1 MRFISAC
8 AAALF
13 AATTLTAAPAVARQS
28 EDQIEVRAP
37 QPPSVRQME
46 LSRRYLDLMFTDQ
59 FESVI
64 HQMLGEQMSSDA
76 AMQDVPAEDRQFLI
90 SLTSELVTDMVPLM
104 ITEMVPVYAS
114 LFTEEELQ
122 ALIDFFDSPMGR
134 VIAAKNVQVMPEA
147 NRAVMAVVPQMLEK
161 MATRMCQHYGCTAA
175 ELRELQRGM
184 REGAGLTDSAAPPQR
199 TK

>member
-8 AAALF
+8 AAALLT
-13 AATTLTAAPAVARQS
+13 ATTLTAAPALAQQS
-28 EDQIEVRAP
+28 EDRIEVRAP
-37 QPPSVRQME
+37 QAPSARQME

-59 FESVI
+59 FEGVI
-64 HQMLGEQMSSDA
+64 HEMLGEQMTSDA
-76 AMQDVPAEDRQFLI
+76 AMQDVPDEDRQFLI

-114 LFTEEELQ
+114 QFTEEELQ
-122 ALIDFFDSPMGR
+122 ALVDFFETPMGR
-134 VIAAKNVQVMPEA
+134 AIAQKNVEVMPEA

-175 ELRELQRGM
+175 ELQELRRGM
-184 REGAGLTDSAAPPQR
+184 REGAGLTDSAAPAQR